1 MNFATKFSTFLLCL
15 LLFTCAACASRPAG
29 DNSSVAGG
37 QAATAPASSSGG
49 TGGGLGAAVISESDK
64 PVEVMTKA
72 VRAQLDAKSY
82 RANVTS
88 TTGNGASTKMLIE
101 YSAPDRYRMTV
112 EGAGGE
118 AGQGFKMEY
127 VIVGGAT
134 YVKTPNSG
142 WVKSPI
148 DASAMIKS
156 FRDPKML
163 DELTKT
169 ADVKLVGADSLDGAP
184 MLVYQYTQDN
194 PMGMKL
200 KTTSKT
206 WLSVADGLP
215 RKTESEGEF
224 NGAKTKMLM
233 TMSDYNADIKIESPV
248 K

>member
-1 MNFATKFSTFLLCL
+1 MNFVNKLSTSLLCFLLL
-15 LLFTCAACASRPAG
+15 TCAACASRPAG
-29 DNSSVAGG
+29 DNSGVSASAPPAPGG
-37 QAATAPASSSGG
+37 PGAVSGAPAI
-49 TGGGLGAAVISESDK
+49 AESDK

-82 RANVTS
+82 RAHVTS
-88 TTGNGASTKMLIE
+88 SPANGASTHMLIE

-112 EGAGGE
+112 EGPGGE
-118 AGQGFKMEY
+118 AGKGFKMEY

-142 WVKSPI
+142 WVKSPV
-148 DASAMIKS
+148 DASEMIKS

-163 DELTKT
+163 DELTKA
-169 ADVKLVGADSLDGAP
+169 ADVKLVGPDTLDGAP

-194 PMGMKL
+194 PMGMKF
-200 KTTSKT
+200 KSTAKT

-224 NGAKTKMLM
+224 NGQKTKTLVVI
-233 TMSDYNADIKIESPV
+233 SDYNADIKIESPV